1 MSSEIL
7 AYKCPQCG
15 ASIPFDAHAGDFS
28 CIYCGGHF
36 TKEQLDTPIEGN
48 TEEKLPPDMPEEER
62 QLYPDS
68 SRLYMCPTCGASV
81 VTDSELDASA
91 ECYYCHSPVVLSGR
105 LSGEY
110 RPDKLIPFKKTK
122 EDAINGFEEWTKGR
136 KAFLAKGFGSRES
149 LEKIQGIYIP
159 FWLADCCVDGNLSAE
174 CYKNISSHRSG
185 DYIITTK
192 QKTLADRKGSVI
204 FNGVPADGSSRADDA
219 LMDSIEPFDYNELK
233 DFDMSYLSG
242 HSAIRYDVD
251 QNMVF
256 ERINQRVCSTSRE
269 IFMES
274 IKGQSSIDPT
284 VSEFRVS
291 SINYKQGMLPMWFLS
306 YKYKGKMFFY
316 AMNGQTGKFGG
327 TLPINKGKIFAVSFL
342 IPAVIAFLL
351 ALFLSLGGF
360 LQ

>member
-15 ASIPFDAHAGDFS
+15 ASIPFDAHSGDFA

-48 TEEKLPPDMPEEER
+48 TEEKLPPDRHEEER

-68 SRLYMCPTCGASV
+68 SRLYMCPACGAAV

-122 EDAINGFEEWTKGR
+122 QDAINGFEEWTKGR
-136 KAFLAKGFGSRES
+136 RRFLAKGS
-149 LEKIQGIYIP
+149 LSKIQGIYIP
-159 FWLADCCVDGNLSAE
+159 FWMADCCVEGKLSAE
-174 CYKNISSHRSG
+174 CFSTVSSQRSG
-185 DYIITTK
+185 DYIVTTEK
-192 QKTLADRKGSVI
+192 KTLADRQGSVI

-219 LMDSIEPFDYNELK
+219 LMDSIEPFDYRELT

-256 ERINQRVCSTSRE
+256 ERVNTRVCDTAKE
-269 IFMES
+269 LFTES
-274 IKGQSSIDPT
+274 IKGHSRINTTSSDFKI
-284 VSEFRVS
+284 SN
-291 SINYKQGMLPMWFLS
+291 INWKQGMLPMWFMS
-306 YKYKGKMFFY
+306 YKYKDKMYFY

-327 TLPINKGKIFAVSFL
+327 TLPINKAKILAVSFL
-342 IPAVIAFLL
+342 IPSGIALLL
-351 ALFLSLGGF
+351 ALLMAL
-360 LQ
+360 